1 MTTLCP
7 QCRNPNVPGSRFCCS
22 CGATLGATM
31 VQNRTVLMSRTTTQ
45 GSTVVGAGTLSVT
58 RTTSIGRSQRP
69 HGPGGSWVASQ
80 PEDLF
85 VVSDVSPS
93 MEEELDP
100 GVTKFVSAI
109 RAGISLTLSKSQIDG
124 RDRMGIIPFD
134 ERAEVAH
141 PLSSVGTEKARL
153 IQTLQSLTVGNGTD
167 LNAGLVE
174 ADGAFDWNRNDVVRR
189 IVLLTD
195 GHGGSP
201 EKTAASLRQ
210 RGVVLDVI
218 GFGHD
223 PSDVNEEL
231 LRSIA
236 TPSHYRFIKDHRTLV
251 QHYTQLANKTQV
263 GR

>member
-1 MTTLCP
+1 
-7 QCRNPNVPGSRFCCS
+7 
-22 CGATLGATM
+22 M
-31 VQNRTVLMSRTTTQ
+31 VQNRTVLMNRTTTQ
-45 GSTVVGAGTLSVT
+45 GVTVVGAGTPSSARL
-58 RTTSIGRSQRP
+58 TSIGRPPHSHRP
-69 HGPGGSWVASQ
+69 GSSRVTGQ

-85 VVSDVSPS
+85 VVGDVSPS
-93 MEEELDP
+93 MKDELDP
-100 GVTKFVSAI
+100 GVTKFESAI
-109 RAGISLTLSKSQIDG
+109 RAGVSLILGKSQIDG
-124 RDRMGIIPFD
+124 RDRVGIIPFD
-134 ERAEVAH
+134 ESAEVAH
-141 PLSSVGTEKARL
+141 PLSPVGTEKASL
-153 IQTLQSLTVGNGTD
+153 IQTLQSLTIGNGTD

-174 ADGAFDWNRNDVVRR
+174 ADETFDWNRQDVVRR

-231 LRSIA
+231 LRCIA
-236 TPSHYRFIKDHRTLV
+236 TPGHYRFIKDHRTLV

>member
-1 MTTLCP
+1 M
-7 QCRNPNVPGSRFCCS
+7 N
-22 CGATLGATM
+22 
-31 VQNRTVLMSRTTTQ
+31 RTTTQ
-45 GSTVVGAGTLSVT
+45 GISVVGAGLHPNAQL
-58 RTTSIGRSQRP
+58 TSIGRPQQLRRT
-69 HGPGGSWVASQ
+69 GGSRVTGQ
-80 PEDLF
+80 LEDLF
-85 VVSDVSPS
+85 VVGDISPS

-100 GVTKFVSAI
+100 GVTKFESAI
-109 RAGISLTLSKSQIDG
+109 RAGVSLILGKCQVDS
-124 RDRMGIIPFD
+124 RDRVGIIPFD
-134 ERAEVAH
+134 EGAEIAH
-141 PLSSVGTEKARL
+141 PLSEVGTDKASL
-153 IQTLQSLTVGNGTD
+153 IQTLQSLTIGNGTD

-174 ADGAFDWNRNDVVRR
+174 ADGAFDWNLQNVVRR

-201 EKTAASLRQ
+201 EQTAASLRQ